1 MIPARAD
8 PRLIAATRLSRTLS
22 CLLGVVLVLV
32 PLAIIAYAVIWSE
45 QLAHHPWLNAAAIPA
60 TPWPTL
66 WAWLAALV
74 LLLHAAPML
83 WAIDGAR
90 RMFHRFADGAFFTEA
105 TPRYLGRI
113 AQGLLLTA
121 ITQSVASAAF
131 SAVAAGAH
139 GIQQMSVTLTSDQ
152 IWLALLGLTMLGI
165 ARVMRVAVLVAED
178 NAAII

>member
-1 MIPARAD
+1 MIPTPAD

-22 CLLGVVLVLV
+22 CLLGVVVLLV
-32 PLAIIAYAVIWSE
+32 PPSVIAYAVLWSE
-45 QLAHHPWLNAAAIPA
+45 QLAHHPWLGEQIIPA
-60 TPWPTL
+60 TPWPAL
-66 WAWLAALV
+66 WAWLAAVV

-90 RMFHRFADGAFFTEA
+90 RMFRRFSEGAFFTEA

-131 SAVAAGAH
+131 SAVAAAAH
-139 GIQQMSVTLTSDQ
+139 GIRQMSVTLTSDQ